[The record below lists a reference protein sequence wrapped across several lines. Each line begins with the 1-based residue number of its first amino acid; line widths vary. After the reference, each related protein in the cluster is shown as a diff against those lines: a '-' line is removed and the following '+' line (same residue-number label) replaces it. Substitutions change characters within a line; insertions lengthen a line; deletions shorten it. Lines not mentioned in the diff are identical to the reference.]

1 MYKYI
6 LLLAL
11 ALSTTGCTGISKIK
25 ERSHS
30 APFVKEIKKGDYEL
44 TLYSINYPEKYEE
57 KIKFYNDFD
66 ILMRKLLVYDSTINI
81 MYSQEFKDDI
91 IHLKNSYILPEEVAF
106 SKSASELSR
115 VDRDNIDEK
124 VVIEL
129 DEKIGRT
136 QYYLNKQVYFWKKIM
151 KSKKK
156 FNSKV
161 NYTELDKEKLVL
173 QMEEKRKN
181 IFKIVEQVELNL
193 ILKIEEPYTNNK
205 NEYWQEKDV
214 YIDRATD
221 LTPKIFREQGYLY
234 LNSIKER
241 DVKKIMGNQ
250 LKFDSKIVVV
260 ENKLY
265 NGYTVSDGKYIFFY
279 GGKYGVNYYDGYN
292 LEIKVKEVFLEDLL
306 NIDEEFLIDDFLKPK
321 SYKERQE
328 K

>member
-6 LLLAL
+6 LLLVL
-11 ALSTTGCTGISKIK
+11 ALSTTACTGVSKVK
-25 ERSHS
+25 ERYHR
-30 APFVKEIKKGDYEL
+30 APFEKEIKKGDYEL
-44 TLYSINYPEKYEE
+44 TLYSINYPSKYEE

-81 MYSQEFKDDI
+81 MYSEKFKDDI

-106 SKSASELSR
+106 SKSASELSQ
-115 VDRDNIDEK
+115 VDRDSIDKK
-124 VVIEL
+124 VTIKL

-136 QYYLNKQVYFWKKIM
+136 QYYLNKQVYFWKKILV
-151 KSKKK
+151 SDKK
-156 FNSKV
+156 FNNSI
-161 NYTELDKEKLVL
+161 NYTELDKEKLIL
-173 QMEEKRKN
+173 QMEDKRKKL
-181 IFKIVEQVELNL
+181 FKIVEQVELNL
-193 ILKIEEPYTNNK
+193 ILKIEEPYSDNK
-205 NEYWQEKDV
+205 NEYWQEKSV
-214 YIDRATD
+214 YIDRSTD
-221 LTPKIFREQGYLY
+221 LIPKVFREEGYLY
-234 LNSIKER
+234 LNAVQEK

-292 LEIKVKEVFLEDLL
+292 LEIKVKEVFLKDLL
-306 NIDEEFLIDDFLKPK
+306 TIDEEFLIDDFLNPK
-321 SYKERQE
+321 SYKERQD